1 MGKRIS
7 AAEAANRIGIKTQT
21 LAKWRCTGRGP
32 RGWVRVSATHV
43 TYEEAE
49 VQKFLDE
56 RPQREPQ
63 S

>member
-7 AAEAANRIGIKTQT
+7 AAEAAQRIGIKTQT

-43 TYEEAE
+43 TYEEIE
-49 VQKFLDE
+49 VQRFLDE